1 MKTFYYSV
9 SSIVLM
15 LLSFVSFTSN
25 AQIQINS
32 GVDPEELVEMILSP
46 DVPYDNVQYNG
57 ADIARGTFME
67 SDSTYLGFSSGVF
80 LTSGAGYIIPGPNS
94 YCSAGTNNGLPGDDI
109 LAMMAGTT
117 TYDAAVLQFDFI
129 AQTDTFRLNYIF
141 GSEEY
146 NEYVG
151 STFNDVFAI
160 LITGPN
166 PLGGAYSS
174 LNIATIPGYPIVPVA
189 INNVNNGWA
198 VCGVIPTGPCTHCEY
213 FTDNTNGEHLEYD
226 AFTTLLPAVNVVP
239 NEAYHIKIA
248 IADAGDHIFDSG
260 LLLGGTCFPD
270 FQSFSFLMENNPQLT
285 EDITGTI
292 SEGTVLLSVPL
303 GTDVT
308 NLVATF
314 DKMLC
319 TKAYID
325 TVQQFSDSSHLDFTE
340 PVIYSLVGTSDKEW
354 TVVVDILT
362 SIESQVF
369 SDVKIYPNPASDE
382 FRISNLS
389 KCSIKIRNSLGAVV
403 KHYWIAE
410 QTELTITDLAPGF
423 YFIELGK
430 DGYLETRKV
439 VVK

>member
-1 MKTFYYSV
+1 MKIFNY
-9 SSIVLM
+9 SIVLI
-15 LLSFVSFTSN
+15 LLFFASFASN
-25 AQIQINS
+25 AQIQITS

-67 SDSTYLGFSSGVF
+67 SDSTSLGFSSGVF

-94 YCSAGTNNGLPGDDI
+94 YCSAGTNNGMPGDPN
-109 LAMMAGTT
+109 LGSA

-151 STFNDVFAI
+151 SVFNDVFAI
-160 LITGPN
+160 LITGPT
-166 PLGGAYSS
+166 PLGGVYSS
-174 LNIATIPGYPIVPVA
+174 LNIATIPYYTNVPVA
-189 INNVNNGWA
+189 INNINNGWA
-198 VCGVIPTGPCTHCEY
+198 FCGVVPTGPCTHCEY
-213 FTDNTNGEHLEYD
+213 FIDNTNGEHLEYD
-226 AFTTLLPAVNVVP
+226 AFTTLLPARINVVP
-239 NEAYHIKIA
+239 DEAYHIKIA

-260 LLLGGTCFPD
+260 LIIEGTCSSE

-285 EDITGTI
+285 EDINGVI
-292 SEGTVLLSVPL
+292 SGDSILLAVPQ

-308 NLVATF
+308 DLVATF

-340 PVIYSLVGTSDKEW
+340 PVIYSLVGTSEKEW

-362 SIESQVF
+362 DIESQVF
-369 SDVKIYPNPASDE
+369 SDVKIYPNPASGE
-382 FRISNLS
+382 FKISNINE
-389 KCSIKIRNSLGAVV
+389 CSVKIRNSLGAVI
-403 KHYWIAE
+403 KDYNHIN
-410 QTELTITDLAPGF
+410 QTQLIITDLTPGF
-423 YFIELGK
+423 YFVELRK
-430 DGYLETRKV
+430 DGYVETRKV